1 MERYQE
7 EFERAHLDTL
17 DRVSMLSMEY
27 VFLYSKSLRAPSIRG
42 QYLSPAE
49 LLILFYCSP
58 DNSAFFSL
66 VSFQNKHLKVICLYH
81 LLYPLETSRIWG

>member
-49 LLILFYCSP
+49 LLIPFYCSP

-66 VSFQNKHLKVICLYH
+66 VSFQNEHLKVICLYH